1 MSALPKWDETGD
13 EQNERPIRA
22 LLLDDSA
29 FDRRRI
35 LRCSEKS
42 RLPVEYTE
50 VPSLRDMSR
59 AMEHEAFDLFLVDYQ
74 LPEGNGLNAVEMI
87 QGSERNQDA
96 AVIMVTGQQQQQV
109 AISAMR
115 QGCHDL
121 IAKDEMSP
129 AILRERM
136 TLALERVRS
145 LARSPLQTTLS
156 LDEPVRLALHSA
168 MQSEAMQRLIEDGM
182 RRALRAAHLPT
193 GLSEAGRID
202 ALLSSFLQEDEFHFN
217 A

>member
-50 VPSLRDMSR
+50 VPSIRDMSR

-87 QGSERNQDA
+87 QGSERHQDA